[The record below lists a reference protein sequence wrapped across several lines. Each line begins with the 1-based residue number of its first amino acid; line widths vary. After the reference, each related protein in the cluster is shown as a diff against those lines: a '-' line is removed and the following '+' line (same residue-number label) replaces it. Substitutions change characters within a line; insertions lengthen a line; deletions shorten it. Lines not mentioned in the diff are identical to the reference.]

1 MEEKILIKSTKSS
14 FRTAL
19 VIWLVIT
26 AIIVFIL
33 HMSIY
38 KSAYD
43 REYEWLYNWHYWGN
57 AEDAAKEARESC
69 GYILWFTD
77 VIPIATSLLCY
88 GIFFLVNFFME
99 MVVTDKRVY
108 GKTYFGRRVDL
119 PVDSISSVGSAWFK
133 GISVATSSGRLT
145 LTFIKNAREIHETIR
160 ELLIIRQE
168 EKKQKDSMLE
178 TTPQSSA
185 DAIKEYKALFDEGI
199 ITQEEFEAKKKQIL
213 GM

>member
-14 FRTAL
+14 FRTLL
-19 VIWLVIT
+19 VIWPVIT

-38 KSAYD
+38 KPAYD
-43 REYEWLYNWHYWGN
+43 AKYELWYDGDAEEAAEY
-57 AEDAAKEARESC
+57 ARELC
-69 GYILWFTD
+69 GYILWLTD

-108 GKTYFGRRVDL
+108 EKTYFGRRVDL

-145 LTFIKNAREIHETIR
+145 FTFIKNAREIHETIR